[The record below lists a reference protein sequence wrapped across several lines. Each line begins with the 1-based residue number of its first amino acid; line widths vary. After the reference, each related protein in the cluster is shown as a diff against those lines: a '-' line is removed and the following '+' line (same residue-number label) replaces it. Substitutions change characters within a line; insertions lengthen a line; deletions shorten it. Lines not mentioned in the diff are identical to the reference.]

1 MDLSRIL
8 NNQAAPVISNPT
20 APGEGLVDSSHTL
33 SNVDRSSAPLP
44 RREPL
49 APISINTT
57 SHLPSPFPSSPPPVP
72 SSLPPV
78 PSSPPAQT
86 SSWSE
91 RNPTYPTQPKVSR
104 PAPKTTAAGKAAK
117 KQRKEENR
125 AKKALFDDA
134 VQVLIEQL
142 EDDIQELAEQFNK
155 SVADVKA
162 IVLSTSSKPKRKL
175 SDANV
180 LLMLEAHLANVNNE
194 PAQHALKQRLPRIRA
209 DLANNKYSA
218 AEIKA
223 AHKFAEEH
231 KKFKAQGIR
240 ASEKAAQTD
249 ALHTMN
255 NVKTQLTDLFW
266 RNGIVSLLLLSRSS
280 VMQTFTPVLFEVV
293 GSGGFFKACLGKEG
307 TESVLLYDQFNCI
320 RDIALPPLIATSA
333 KKTKKSTVKQK
344 QKEVVE
350 LISKLLAEA
359 TNQVC
364 TQMSYTSYD
373 KSIRY
378 QHHVEIIGWPPTVPF
393 KRPSTIT
400 NGTHLKLLLD
410 AIANETLHF
419 ASVSAQDLV
428 ALTSKFSSTIGAGKG
443 KRKRTENDDDEEE
456 EDENN
461 DEDEEDKDKDDDEEE
476 DEDKDKEDEEDE
488 EEEEEGRLN
497 DDVDVHQGDNE
508 RGRPNKRRRVS
519 SQPQARSRSV
529 LTNTDTED

>member
-8 NNQAAPVISNPT
+8 NNQATPVISNPT
-20 APGEGLVDSSHTL
+20 APAEGHVDSSHTL
-33 SNVDRSSAPLP
+33 SNVDRSSAPL
-44 RREPL
+44 RGREPL

-57 SHLPSPFPSSPPPVP
+57 SHLPSPVPSSPPPVP
-72 SSLPPV
+72 SSPP
-78 PSSPPAQT
+78 PQT

-91 RNPTYPTQPKVSR
+91 RNPSYPTQPKVSR

-125 AKKALFDDA
+125 AKKALFDEA

-155 SVADVKA
+155 PVADIKA
-162 IVLSTSSKPKRKL
+162 IVLSTASKPKRKL

-180 LLMLEAHLANVNNE
+180 LLMLEAHLANINNE
-194 PAQHALKQRLPRIRA
+194 PAQHALKQRLPRIRV
-209 DLANNKYSA
+209 DLANKKYST

-240 ASEKAAQTD
+240 SSEKAAQTD

-255 NVKTQLTDLFW
+255 DVKTQLTDLFW
-266 RNGIVSLLLLSRSS
+266 RCGIVSLLLLSRSS

-320 RDIALPPLIATSA
+320 RDIALPPLIATST

-344 QKEVVE
+344 QKEVVQ
-350 LISKLLAEA
+350 LITKLLAEA
-359 TNQVC
+359 TNQAC
-364 TQMSYTSYD
+364 TQMNYTSYD

-378 QHHVEIIGWPPTVPF
+378 QHHVEIVGWPPAVPF

-400 NGTHLKLLLD
+400 NGTHLKLLVD
-410 AIANETLHF
+410 AIADETLHF
-419 ASVSAQDLV
+419 APVSAPDLV
-428 ALTSKFSSTIGAGKG
+428 ALTSKFSSTMSAGKVSIEILELIV
-443 KRKRTENDDDEEE
+443 R
-456 EDENN
+456 N
-461 DEDEEDKDKDDDEEE
+461 DELNMFDGADEARDVGDSVGSGLMVSDGPVTPPDGVPEVAGIPLPLPYPSPSYFGGFLKSLS
-476 DEDKDKEDEEDE
+476 
-488 EEEEEGRLN
+488 GREFSLQFQRG
-497 DDVDVHQGDNE
+497 DRVIRRLESQG
-508 RGRPNKRRRVS
+508 
-519 SQPQARSRSV
+519 
-529 LTNTDTED
+529 